1 VRARTDKAILSYPSL
16 FNLSSPGFSTVV
28 KKSIFQA
35 TMSNNQNGVG
45 APGAS
50 SSSSTSDL
58 FTSSTLSVSSSTS
71 IFTSTTSTTSSPAT
85 STAAYY
91 SGSTTQIPPSG
102 QSEGSKSGSSKS
114 GNISTGTVAGAVVAA
129 AVGGA
134 LLAFILTFMFMRSRS
149 KKRPEI
155 QRHSEKR
162 QSFGGAKALLK
173 SSSDDLV
180 NPKHAWE
187 KHLPQPA
194 DDNSIRLTVK
204 TFLHQVEL
212 HVENFY
218 SDAAAPSNVS
228 EELQTELQKLDSPFL
243 PKPLAAVLPQARV
256 KTALIKHC
264 LAHLIVK
271 NITAEDN
278 SDPSQSFLPL
288 EFVALPNT
296 IARTHSNSSK
306 PGKHLDLLPISSY
319 H

>member
-1 VRARTDKAILSYPSL
+1 
-16 FNLSSPGFSTVV
+16 
-28 KKSIFQA
+28 
-35 TMSNNQNGVG
+35 
-45 APGAS
+45 
-50 SSSSTSDL
+50 
-58 FTSSTLSVSSSTS
+58 
-71 IFTSTTSTTSSPAT
+71 
-85 STAAYY
+85 
-91 SGSTTQIPPSG
+91 
-102 QSEGSKSGSSKS
+102 
-114 GNISTGTVAGAVVAA
+114 
-129 AVGGA
+129 
-134 LLAFILTFMFMRSRS
+134 MFMRSRS
-149 KKRPEI
+149 KKRREI

-162 QSFGGAKALLK
+162 QSFGGAKTLLK

-218 SDAAAPSNVS
+218 SDSAAPSNVS
-228 EELQTELQKLDSPFL
+228 DELQTELQMLDSPFL
-243 PKPLAAVLPQARV
+243 PKPLAVVLPQARS

-278 SDPSQSFLPL
+278 PDPSQSFLPL

-296 IARTHSNSSK
+296 IARTHSNDSK
-306 PGKHLDLLPISSY
+306 PGKRLDLLSVS
-319 H
+319 HLFHH